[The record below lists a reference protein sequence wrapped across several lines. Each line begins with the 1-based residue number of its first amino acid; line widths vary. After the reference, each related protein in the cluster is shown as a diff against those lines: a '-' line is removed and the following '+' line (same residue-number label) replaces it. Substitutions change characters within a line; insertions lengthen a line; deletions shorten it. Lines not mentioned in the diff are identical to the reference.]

1 MTIESPR
8 KFRVGISLSGGGAKG
23 IAHLG
28 VLQALEECG
37 FKPQVI
43 AGVSAGAIIG
53 ALYADGKTPKEICQ
67 FFKDSSF
74 FKFVKIVVPKK
85 GVMST
90 ERFYNLLDGFLTAK
104 TFEELQMPL
113 TINATELIEGKNVY
127 FNSGS
132 LVDKIVASS
141 SVPIFLTPK
150 EMEGKVYV
158 DGGIFCNMP
167 AKVIRQDCDIL
178 FGVHV
183 NPIVTEG
190 SINGMMD
197 VMERVYHLSIQASTV
212 SEKRACDVVI
222 EPLKARNYGMF
233 NISKTQEIFDIGYQ
247 AAMEKLA
254 QPAVQEK
261 IAQIKAQW

>member
-1 MTIESPR
+1 MKEIDKKYS
-8 KFRVGISLSGGGAKG
+8 VGISLSGGGAKG

-28 VLQALEECG
+28 VLQALEEYG
-37 FKPQVI
+37 LKPQVI

-53 ALYADGKTPKEICQ
+53 ALYADGKSPKEICQ
-67 FFKDSSF
+67 FFKDTSF

-85 GVMST
+85 GVMSS
-90 ERFYNLLDGFLTAK
+90 ERFYKLLDGFLTAK

-141 SVPIFLTPK
+141 SVPVFLTPQ
-150 EMEGKVYV
+150 EIEGKVYV

-167 AKVIRQDCDIL
+167 AKIIRPECDLL

-190 SINGMMD
+190 SIDSMMD
-197 VMERVYHLSIQASTV
+197 VMERVYHLAIQSSTV

-222 EPLKARNYGMF
+222 EPVEARNYGMF
-233 NISKTQEIFDIGYQ
+233 DISKTQEIFDIGYRV
-247 AAMEKLA
+247 AIEKLN
-254 QPAVQEK
+254 QPEVQAKLE
-261 IAQIKAQW
+261 QIKAQW